1 MSIRSKL
8 ARLHETTR
16 VAAGAAASANEA
28 FTPATDAPTAQD
40 SQLQRLRKRLERS
53 LGRSLGKAT
62 TKEAV
67 PPDGFA
73 RTDTPGGPLFIKQV
87 RFGRGSTLGSQP
99 LDRAR
104 GASAQMLA
112 LLALDP
118 KVAQTD
124 VVNFLYLDTETTG
137 LSHGAGTVPFLVGLS
152 FWEQEELVVEQLL
165 LTNFGE
171 EGPILQHVL
180 ERLSRASALVTF
192 NGKSFDIPLLRARA
206 IMEKIQL
213 TIEVPHIDLVHIAR
227 RIHRI
232 RNIECSLSTLERELL
247 GFERENDVGGAA
259 IPAIYTKYLK
269 TRKPE
274 GIAQVLAHNELDM
287 LAMVAL
293 VGLYGAP
300 LAQLDGAD
308 LAGVARTLRR
318 AGSHDQA
325 HTVANHAATALGS
338 IDAVKERALAE
349 KARGNRHEAL
359 ADFEAFV
366 IQVDDPESRL
376 ELAKL
381 YEHFVHSPDA
391 ALKMAILG
399 TSESPARAAERRS
412 RLERKTRRRK
422 REGQPSLPGIVIDR
436 DPCRTAKNR

>member
-16 VAAGAAASANEA
+16 VAAGAAASSNEA
-28 FTPATDAPTAQD
+28 SSPATDAPIAQD

-53 LGRSLGKAT
+53 LGKAK

-73 RTDTPGGPLFIKQV
+73 RTDTHCGPLFIKQV
-87 RFGRGSTLGSQP
+87 RFRRGSTLGSQP
-99 LDRAR
+99 LDRAK
-104 GASAQMLA
+104 GASAHMLA

-118 KVAQTD
+118 KVAHAD
-124 VVNFLYLDTETTG
+124 AVNFLYLDTETTG
-137 LSHGAGTVPFLVGLS
+137 LSHGAGTVPFLIGLS
-152 FWEQEELVVEQLL
+152 FWEEEELVVEQLL

-171 EGPILQHVL
+171 ERPILQRVL

-192 NGKSFDIPLLRARA
+192 NGKSFDVPLLRARA

-274 GIAQVLAHNELDM
+274 GIAEVLAHNELDM

-366 IQVDDPESRL
+366 MQVDDPESRL

-381 YEHFVHSPDA
+381 YEHFVRSPDA
-391 ALKMAILG
+391 ALQMAMLG
-399 TSESPARAAERRS
+399 TSESPARAAERRT
-412 RLERKTRRRK
+412 RLERKTRRRT